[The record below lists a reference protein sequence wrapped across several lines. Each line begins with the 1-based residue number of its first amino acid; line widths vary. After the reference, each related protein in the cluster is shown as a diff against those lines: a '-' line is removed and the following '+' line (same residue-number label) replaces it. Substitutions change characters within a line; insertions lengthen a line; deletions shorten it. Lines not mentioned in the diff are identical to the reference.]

1 MLLVLHGAIS
11 GHIGLN
17 WVWMDRSP
25 GGVRYR
31 AHYTN
36 LRVLETDPRV
46 VDANLRGYDTDPRV
60 MDTKIINIWKPLF
73 DRRNKMFGK
82 ENEYEKLTDP
92 WHFGKTNI
100 NF

>member
-36 LRVLETDPRV
+36 LRFLETDPRV
-46 VDANLRGYDTDPRV
+46 VDTN
-60 MDTKIINIWKPLF
+60 IINICTPLF

-82 ENEYEKLTDP
+82 ENEYMKS
-92 WHFGKTNI
+92 
-100 NF
+100 